1 MSITSPDERIS
12 TYNPVV
18 PTTEF
23 AANFPVFDNSDLKV
37 VHDGVERTDFTVTA
51 TYIDGISTDAKA
63 VFLLGITGHVQVV
76 GAREPH
82 RTNRFK
88 NGAPLPI
95 RDQNLALDTLES
107 EVQELARNIS
117 RAPLSPYGVPG
128 PRFPI
133 PEGSMLIGWDGSGN
147 LENKV
152 SESASQAAAEAAAA
166 AALAAAN
173 AGFVFDT
180 HAEFLTANIPA
191 ILMFVQIAGYHAP
204 GDGGGHMRERS
215 TALDIFAEQS
225 ADGSW
230 WAPSVPPSG
239 RISVKA
245 FGARVDGASDDSA
258 AITKALQFSSEHGVE
273 IHQPVGTSMTG
284 AVITIPDG
292 AAWCGVNFM
301 SVVKKLPTY
310 AGAMLKSENFDALT
324 GTGDA
329 FAPGVPETI
338 SVDQITFNGN
348 YQSEDRS
355 IYIQSSGDGC
365 KLFVRKPYFRARI
378 FNMQGEGFFCECPNG
393 NGPTPLRPGY
403 SRQALI
409 DLYIH
414 GTQHE
419 GMIWKGPADV
429 RMDHVFQTDAGSRIA
444 SEEGNG
450 QILSPRYGGM
460 LYGVVVDGI
469 GAEIGFIHSW
479 GNLAGSGIRWN
490 GGRINGDL
498 LMAETCRYGGMK
510 IEGAAY
516 GAINT
521 VDVHR
526 TGGFN
531 GDTTPDFI
539 YDGAGNNNVKVKIK
553 CLSLY
558 RANPAYTTPR
568 NGAVI
573 TGDFL
578 EIGNFEAEG
587 SNTAGHAL
595 VLENDTAQWVSINGG
610 DISRWKG
617 AAPDGLESSAVY
629 RKTVGNGSLLN
640 VKANVRDCG
649 VALRSAGT
657 PRVET
662 IDLQFF
668 LNAGQLVF
676 AGDLKTQPGQRWDI
690 RGTVNSVFVGSK
702 NKGVSVAFNSNT
714 TVEQD
719 IVIPHSLMATP
730 PLGSF
735 WVNGVSDTGT
745 GITAGAFQYVYAYN
759 ADATNIYAKVKLSTA
774 NGSDTQP
781 RLNWGAEI

>member
-1 MSITSPDERIS
+1 MSITSPDDRI
-12 TYNPVV
+12 TEYNPVV
-18 PTTEF
+18 ATTEF
-23 AANFPVFDNSDLKV
+23 GADFPVFNSSDLKV
-37 VHDGVERTDFTVTA
+37 IHDGEERSDFTVTA
-51 TYIDGISTDAKA
+51 TYVDGISTDAKV
-63 VFLLGITGHVQVV
+63 VFLLGIVGKVQVV
-76 GAREPH
+76 GAREPR
-82 RTNRFK
+82 RTNRFQ
-88 NGAPLPI
+88 NGGPLPI

-107 EVQELARNIS
+107 EVQELARNIN

-147 LENKV
+147 LENKA
-152 SESASQAAAEAAAA
+152 SESASQAAAEAAAE

-180 HAEFLTANIPA
+180 HADFLAANIPA
-191 ILMFVQIAGYHAP
+191 VLMFVQLAGYYAP

-215 TALDIFAEQS
+215 TALDVFAEQS

-245 FGARVDGASDDSA
+245 FGARVNGASDDIT
-258 AITKALQFSSEHGVE
+258 AINKALEFSSEYGVE
-273 IHQPVGTSMTG
+273 IHQPVGKSMIG
-284 AVITIPDG
+284 ALITIPDR
-292 AAWCGVNFM
+292 AAWLGVNFM
-301 SVVKKLPTY
+301 SVVEKLPTY
-310 AGAMLKSENFDALT
+310 AGAMLKSENFDILT
-324 GTGDA
+324 GTSDP
-329 FAPGVPETI
+329 FAAGVPETI
-338 SVDQITFNGN
+338 LVDQITFNGN
-348 YQSEDRS
+348 YQSQDRAT
-355 IYIQSSGDGC
+355 YLQTSGDGC
-365 KLFVRKPYFRARI
+365 KIFARKPYFRARI
-378 FNMQGEGFFCECPNG
+378 FNMQGEGFYCECPNG
-393 NGPTPLRPGY
+393 NGPIPLKPGY

-414 GTQHE
+414 GTQYE
-419 GMIWKGPADV
+419 GIIWKGPADV
-429 RMDHVFQTDAGSRIA
+429 RMDHVFQTDAGSRIT
-444 SEEGNG
+444 SQENNG
-450 QILSPRYGGM
+450 LISSPRFGGM
-460 LYGVVVDGI
+460 LYGAVIDGV

-490 GGRINGDL
+490 GGRVNADL
-498 LMAETCRYGGMK
+498 LMAESCRYGGLK
-510 IEGAAY
+510 IEGSAF

-521 VDVHR
+521 IDVHR

-539 YDGAGNNNVKVKIK
+539 YDGSGGNNAKVKIK
-553 CLSLY
+553 CLTLY
-558 RANPAYTTPR
+558 RSNPAYTTPR

-573 TGDFL
+573 TGDFI

-595 VLENDTAQWVSINGG
+595 VIENDTAQWISVNGG

-629 RKTVGNGSLLN
+629 RKTTGTGNMLN

-649 VALRSAGT
+649 VGLRSAGT

-662 IDLQFF
+662 IDLQCFF
-668 LNAGQLVF
+668 ATGQLMF
-676 AGDLKTQPGQRWDI
+676 TGDLKTNAGQRWDI
-690 RGTVNSVFVGSK
+690 RGTINGVYVGSK
-702 NKGVSVAFNSNT
+702 NKGVSVAFNANST
-714 TVEQD
+714 LEQD
-719 IVIPHSLMATP
+719 IAIAHGLFAAP

-745 GITAGAFQYVYAYN
+745 GITLGAFQYLYAYN
-759 ADATNIYAKVKLSTA
+759 SDATNIYAKVKLSTA